1 MSKIFVCAHRGASG
15 TYPENSLEAFTEAV
29 KLGCEMIE
37 FDVRMTKDEY
47 LVLLHDPLV
56 NRTTNG
62 NGSISELLYSEVID
76 LNLYFENVLVD
87 THIPTL
93 DAVLDMIPSNLRLN
107 IHIKSEREGSKGSDD
122 IVNAVCSDIR
132 KRDLYGTAFIAGT
145 DEVVESVIRIDER
158 VNRCLL
164 GSQGRIDSYAQK
176 ARDYGCKSIQPLN
189 SLTTKDFCSSA
200 KQLGLEVHPFYAD
213 EQIEMQRLIECGV
226 DGILTNYP
234 HLLKNLLADCLL

>member
-1 MSKIFVCAHRGASG
+1 MSKTFVCAHRGASG
-15 TYPENSLEAFTEAV
+15 TRPENSLEAFTEAV

-37 FDVRMTKDEY
+37 FDVRMTKDEH

-56 NRTTNG
+56 DRTTNG
-62 NGSISELLYSEVID
+62 NGPIRELLYSEVLD

-93 DAVLDMIPSNLRLN
+93 DEVLDMIPSNIRLN
-107 IHIKSEREGSKGSDD
+107 IHIKSEREGSKGSND

-132 KRDLYGTAFIAGT
+132 MRDLYGTAFIAGT
-145 DEVVESVIRIDER
+145 DEVVESVIRIDQR

-176 ARDYGCKSIQPLN
+176 ARDYGCSSVQPLN
-189 SLTTKDFCSSA
+189 SLTTKDFCRSA
-200 KQLGLEVHPFYAD
+200 KELGIEVHPFYAD

-234 HLLKNLLADCLL
+234 HLLKNLLGD